1 MFILLTL
8 VTFLLFISISYFQS
22 RRQETVTA
30 GKQVLVRASPPVLEM
45 VRENGFEIPKGYC
58 FHPGHTWVLDEGRQN
73 ARIGLDSFAA
83 NLIGKISRIEV
94 PGLNRWVRQ
103 GQRIWTVTR
112 NGLSVDML
120 SPIEGEV
127 IAVNHNVLQD
137 PSIVTRDPY
146 RDGWILVVKSPD
158 IATNLN
164 NLMQGPLVRAW
175 MQNTLDRL
183 GNITS
188 QLGVPVAQDGGLP
201 IAGLLARVEPG
212 LQRRMIR
219 EFFLT

>member
-8 VTFLLFISISYFQS
+8 VTFLLLISISYFQS

-30 GKQVLVRASPPVLEM
+30 SELVLRQASPPVPQM
-45 VRENGFEIPKGYC
+45 VREDGFEIPKGYC

-83 NLIGKISRIEV
+83 NLIGKIDRIEV
-94 PGLNRWVRQ
+94 AAPNRWVRQ
-103 GQRIWTVTR
+103 GRRIWRVTR
-112 NGLSVDML
+112 NGLSVDMV

-127 IAVNHNVLQD
+127 IAVNYNALQD
-137 PSIVTRDPY
+137 PSIVTKDPY

-164 NLMQGPLVRAW
+164 NLIQGAWVRTW

-183 GNITS
+183 GSLAS

-201 IAGLLARVEPG
+201 IAGLLARVESG